1 MTVSE
6 EGFCSMILTCPSCGT
21 QYVVK
26 DGAIPPEGR
35 QVRCAACKHSWH
47 QEPEDE
53 QPLELQ
59 DEAEAQPASEAVE
72 EPHATAEPEMVEQTP
87 YENEAEASRDENES
101 FAEAALIAPRSGPEA
116 EERAYEE
123 AVIEGEADPE
133 PALGGSAASAEPE
146 HPVATEDWNAPPEA
160 EPEADTFSPFAGEY
174 EEEPRRGS
182 ALTKLLIVAL
192 VIVALAVAFWFLA
205 PPDMKARL
213 GIPSANASPLQVSNP
228 PHVERLQ
235 LASGNE
241 LLTVSGRVINPTAH
255 EQVVP
260 PLNAKLT
267 NQAGKLVYSWT
278 IAPPARSLAA
288 GASASFNS
296 AEVNVPPG
304 GEYLTITLGQKA

>member
-1 MTVSE
+1 
-6 EGFCSMILTCPSCGT
+6 MILTCPSCGT

-47 QEPEDE
+47 QEPDGE

-59 DEAEAQPASEAVE
+59 DEVESPPGTNEEPAALEESPYASEAE
-72 EPHATAEPEMVEQTP
+72 ELPEQ
-87 YENEAEASRDENES
+87 DES
-101 FAEAALIAPRSGPEA
+101 LAEAALIDPRSGPEA

-123 AVIEGEADPE
+123 AVIEGEGEADPE
-133 PALGGSAASAEPE
+133 PATPI
-146 HPVATEDWNAPPEA
+146 PVAADEPAHAVTTEDWNAPPDA
-160 EPEADTFSPFAGEY
+160 EPAPDVFSPFADED
-174 EEEPRRGS
+174 EEAPPRGG
-182 ALTKLLIVAL
+182 ALTKLLILAL
-192 VIVALAVAFWFLA
+192 VVIALAVAFWFLA
-205 PPDMKARL
+205 PADMKARL
-213 GIPSANASPLQVSNP
+213 GIASANASPLQVSNP

-255 EQVVP
+255 EQEVP

-278 IAPPARSLAA
+278 IAPPTRSLAA

>member
-1 MTVSE
+1 
-6 EGFCSMILTCPSCGT
+6 MILTCPSCGT

-47 QEPEDE
+47 QESE
-53 QPLELQ
+53 LELDPASAVVEETPAPAQ
-59 DEAEAQPASEAVE
+59 PVDEETPAVAESEPEQPAS
-72 EPHATAEPEMVEQTP
+72 
-87 YENEAEASRDENES
+87 DENES
-101 FAEAALIAPRSGPEA
+101 LAEAALIDPRTGPEA

-123 AVIEGEADPE
+123 AVIEG
-133 PALGGSAASAEPE
+133 G
-146 HPVATEDWNAPPEA
+146 A
-160 EPEADTFSPFAGEY
+160 EPEAGPVAEKELAPAAEDWDAPSDAKAAPDMFSPFANEDAD
-174 EEEPRRGS
+174 EPRRSGVM
-182 ALTKLLIVAL
+182 AKLLIAAL
-192 VIVALAVAFWFLA
+192 IVVALAIAFWFLA
-205 PPDMKARL
+205 PPDVKARL
-213 GIPSANASPLQVSNP
+213 GLASAGASPLQVSNP

-241 LLTVSGRVINPTAH
+241 LLTVSGRVINPTGR
-255 EQVVP
+255 EQQVP
-260 PLNAKLT
+260 PLNARLT

>member
-1 MTVSE
+1 
-6 EGFCSMILTCPSCGT
+6 MILTCPSCGT

-47 QEPEDE
+47 QDPEGEATEPGVAEQGDAVASNEAAESPAEMPGSEPNEDE
-53 QPLELQ
+53 
-59 DEAEAQPASEAVE
+59 DENLAEATII
-72 EPHATAEPEMVEQTP
+72 EPRT
-87 YENEAEASRDENES
+87 
-101 FAEAALIAPRSGPEA
+101 GPEA

-123 AVIEGEADPE
+123 AVIEGAADPE
-133 PALGGSAASAEPE
+133 PAASETSPESAPQPTLDPE
-146 HPVATEDWNAPPEA
+146 QAVAADWGESPEA
-160 EPEADTFSPFAGEY
+160 EAAPDMFSPFAAED
-174 EEEPRRGS
+174 EEAPRRGN
-182 ALTKLLIVAL
+182 AVGKVLIVAL

-205 PPDMKARL
+205 PPDLKAKMGL
-213 GIPSANASPLQVSNP
+213 ASAGSSPLQVSNP

-241 LLTVSGRVINPTAH
+241 LLTVSGRVINPTGR

-304 GEYLTITLGQKA
+304 GEYLTITLGEKA

>member
-1 MTVSE
+1 
-6 EGFCSMILTCPSCGT
+6 MILTCPSCGT

-47 QEPEDE
+47 QEQEGEAASATLDEPAPVED
-53 QPLELQ
+53 
-59 DEAEAQPASEAVE
+59 AQPG
-72 EPHATAEPEMVEQTP
+72 AEPEPPVER
-87 YENEAEASRDENES
+87 AEADEDES
-101 FAEAALIAPRSGPEA
+101 YAEAALIDPRSGPEA

-123 AVIEGEADPE
+123 AVIEGSADPE
-133 PALGGSAASAEPE
+133 PAPEPASEPQPTAAEPE
-146 HPVATEDWNAPPEA
+146 QAAPAAADWGEPPEA
-160 EPEADTFSPFAGEY
+160 EAAPDMFSPFAAED
-174 EEEPRRGS
+174 EEAPRRSGG
-182 ALTKLLIVAL
+182 LTRVLIAAL

-205 PPDMKARL
+205 PADLKAKL
-213 GIPSANASPLQVSNP
+213 GLASAGDSPLQVSNP

-241 LLTVSGRVINPTAH
+241 LLTVSGRVINPTAR

-260 PLNAKLT
+260 PLNARLT
-267 NQAGKLVYSWT
+267 SQSGTLIYSWT
-278 IAPPARSLAA
+278 IAPPTRSLPA

-296 AEVNVPPG
+296 AEVNVPSG

>member
-1 MTVSE
+1 
-6 EGFCSMILTCPSCGT
+6 MILTCPSCGT

-47 QEPEDE
+47 EEPERE
-53 QPLELQ
+53 AASATV
-59 DEAEAQPASEAVE
+59 DEAPAAADV
-72 EPHATAEPEMVEQTP
+72 EPERA
-87 YENEAEASRDENES
+87 EAEEDES
-101 FAEAALIAPRSGPEA
+101 YAEAALIDPRSGPEA

-123 AVIEGEADPE
+123 AVIEGAAEADLAPE
-133 PALGGSAASAEPE
+133 PTSEPKADAAEPE
-146 HPVATEDWNAPPEA
+146 QAAPAAADWGEPPEA
-160 EPEADTFSPFAGEY
+160 EAAPDMFSPFAAED
-174 EEEPRRGS
+174 EEAPRRGGG
-182 ALTKLLIVAL
+182 LTNVLIAAV

-205 PPDMKARL
+205 PTDLKAKL
-213 GIPSANASPLQVSNP
+213 GLASAGDSPLQVSNP

-241 LLTVSGRVINPTAH
+241 LLTVSGRVINPTGR

-260 PLNAKLT
+260 PLNARLT
-267 NQAGKLVYSWT
+267 NQTGKLIYSWT
-278 IAPPARSLAA
+278 IAPPTRSLAA

-296 AEVNVPPG
+296 AEVNVPSG

>member
-1 MTVSE
+1 
-6 EGFCSMILTCPSCGT
+6 MILTCPSCGT

-47 QEPEDE
+47 QEPEGE

-59 DEAEAQPASEAVE
+59 DEAEASPADEALEDQTTPAESEAVLQKPYE
-72 EPHATAEPEMVEQTP
+72 SAAEP
-87 YENEAEASRDENES
+87 SSDEDES
-101 FAEAALIAPRSGPEA
+101 FAEAALIDPRSGPEA

-123 AVIEGEADPE
+123 AVLEGEADPE
-133 PALGGSAASAEPE
+133 PALGNEATSVEPE
-146 HPVATEDWNAPPEA
+146 QPVATEDWNAPPDA
-160 EPEADTFSPFAGEY
+160 EPESDAFSPFAGED
-174 EEEPRRGS
+174 EEEPRRGG
-182 ALTKLLIVAL
+182 ALTKVLIVAL
-192 VIVALAVAFWFLA
+192 VILALAVAFWFLA
-205 PPDMKARL
+205 PPDMKSRL

-241 LLTVSGRVINPTAH
+241 LLTVSGRVINPTSR
-255 EQVVP
+255 EQAVP

-267 NQAGKLVYSWT
+267 TQSGKLVYSWT

>member
-1 MTVSE
+1 
-6 EGFCSMILTCPSCGT
+6 MILTCPSCGT

-47 QEPEDE
+47 QEPEGE
-53 QPLELQ
+53 EPLELH
-59 DEAEAQPASEAVE
+59 DEVEGAPTLEGVEAPDESADPRTSDEVAFE
-72 EPHATAEPEMVEQTP
+72 SGTAEQI
-87 YENEAEASRDENES
+87 SDDDQS
-101 FAEAALIAPRSGPEA
+101 LAEAALIDPRSGPEA

-123 AVIEGEADPE
+123 AVIDGDVDPE
-133 PALGGSAASAEPE
+133 AGLVPPPASEEVERPTAA
-146 HPVATEDWNAPPEA
+146 EDWNAPPDA
-160 EPEADTFSPFAGEY
+160 EPAPDIFSPFAGED
-174 EEEPRRGS
+174 EEAPRRSG
-182 ALTKLLIVAL
+182 ALTKVLIVAL
-192 VIVALAVAFWFLA
+192 VVVGLAIAFWFLA
-205 PPDMKARL
+205 PADMKARL
-213 GIPSANASPLQVSNP
+213 GIASAGASPLQVSNP

-255 EQVVP
+255 EQEVP

-267 NQAGKLVYSWT
+267 SQSGKLVYSWT
-278 IAPPARSLAA
+278 IAPPTRSLAA

-304 GEYLTITLGQKA
+304 GEYLTITLGEKA

>member
-1 MTVSE
+1 
-6 EGFCSMILTCPSCGT
+6 MILTCPSCGT

-47 QEPEDE
+47 QDSELELEASAMVAPAEAEPVEDAPAIDEPEEAAGDE
-53 QPLELQ
+53 
-59 DEAEAQPASEAVE
+59 DESL
-72 EPHATAEPEMVEQTP
+72 
-87 YENEAEASRDENES
+87 
-101 FAEAALIAPRSGPEA
+101 AEAALIDPRSGPEA

-123 AVIEGEADPE
+123 AVIEGVTDPDVPAEAGSTAMVDE
-133 PALGGSAASAEPE
+133 GDQSAADWDAPSEAE
-146 HPVATEDWNAPPEA
+146 APP
-160 EPEADTFSPFAGEY
+160 DMFTPFAGEDQEY
-174 EEEPRRGS
+174 PRRGG
-182 ALTKLLIVAL
+182 ALRKILIAAL
-192 VIVALAVAFWFLA
+192 VIIILAVGFWFLA
-205 PPDMKARL
+205 PVDLKARL
-213 GIPSANASPLQVSNP
+213 GLASGADSPLQVSNP

-241 LLTVSGRVINPTAH
+241 LLTVSGRVINPTSR

-278 IAPPARSLAA
+278 IAPPTRSLAA

>member
-1 MTVSE
+1 
-6 EGFCSMILTCPSCGT
+6 MILTCPSCGT

-47 QEPEDE
+47 QEPQGEE
-53 QPLELQ
+53 PLELQ
-59 DEAEAQPASEAVE
+59 HEAGGTPASEAVE
-72 EPHATAEPEMVEQTP
+72 ETHAPT
-87 YENEAEASRDENES
+87 EAEAIEQAAYENDAEPSRDDDET
-101 FAEAALIAPRSGPEA
+101 FAEAALIDPRSGPEA

-123 AVIEGEADPE
+123 AVIESEADPE
-133 PALGGSAASAEPE
+133 ATLASPPVAELIGRPVAASEDWKAPPDAEPE
-146 HPVATEDWNAPPEA
+146 SDA
-160 EPEADTFSPFAGEY
+160 FSPFAGED

-182 ALTKLLIVAL
+182 ALTKVLIVAL

-213 GIPSANASPLQVSNP
+213 GLAAAGASPLQVSNP

-241 LLTVSGRVINPTAH
+241 LLTVSGRVINPTAR
-255 EQVVP
+255 EQEVP

-278 IAPPARSLAA
+278 IAPPTRSLAA

>member
-1 MTVSE
+1 
-6 EGFCSMILTCPSCGT
+6 MILTCPSCGT

-47 QEPEDE
+47 QEPEGE
-53 QPLELQ
+53 QELELQ
-59 DEAEAQPASEAVE
+59 DEVEATAPAGAVE
-72 EPHATAEPEMVEQTP
+72 EPYAATEPETVEQTP
-87 YENEAEASRDENES
+87 YESEPDASREEDES
-101 FAEAALIAPRSGPEA
+101 FAEAALIDPRSGPEA

-123 AVIEGEADPE
+123 AVIEGEADLE
-133 PALGGSAASAEPE
+133 PALASHDVAGQVEEPIS
-146 HPVATEDWNAPPEA
+146 EDWNAPPIA
-160 EPEADTFSPFAGEY
+160 EPEDDTFSPFAGED
-174 EEEPRRGS
+174 EEEPRRGG
-182 ALTKLLIVAL
+182 ALTKVLIVAL
-192 VIVALAVAFWFLA
+192 VVVALAVAFWFLA

-241 LLTVSGRVINPTAH
+241 LLTVSGRVINPTSH

-260 PLNAKLT
+260 PLSAKLT

>member
-1 MTVSE
+1 
-6 EGFCSMILTCPSCGT
+6 MILTCPSCGT

-47 QEPEDE
+47 QDPDVDAASTAADEAPAAEAEPVGEAAPAIEPEPGASGEDE
-53 QPLELQ
+53 SL
-59 DEAEAQPASEAVE
+59 AE
-72 EPHATAEPEMVEQTP
+72 TT
-87 YENEAEASRDENES
+87 
-101 FAEAALIAPRSGPEA
+101 LIDPRSGPEA

-123 AVIEGEADPE
+123 AVIEGETDADTGLE
-133 PALGGSAASAEPE
+133 RPAGANEPE
-146 HPVATEDWNAPPEA
+146 QPAAAGDWNAPPDAEA
-160 EPEADTFSPFAGEY
+160 VPDMFSPFAGED
-174 EEEPRRGS
+174 EEAPRRSG
-182 ALTKLLIVAL
+182 AATKVLIVAL
-192 VIVALAVAFWFLA
+192 VIVVAAVAFWFLA
-205 PPDMKARL
+205 PADMKARL
-213 GIPSANASPLQVSNP
+213 GLASAAASPLQVSNP

-241 LLTVSGRVINPTAH
+241 LLTVSGRVINPTSR
-255 EQVVP
+255 EQAVP
-260 PLNAKLT
+260 PLNARLT

-278 IAPPARSLAA
+278 IQPPARSLAA

>member
-1 MTVSE
+1 
-6 EGFCSMILTCPSCGT
+6 MILTCPSCGT

-26 DGAIPPEGR
+26 DGAIPPDGR

-47 QEPEDE
+47 QDPELE
-53 QPLELQ
+53 AGTLEL
-59 DEAEAQPASEAVE
+59 EESAAISEPAPAVESEAIESTAFAEVPE
-72 EPHATAEPEMVEQTP
+72 EAAGDD
-87 YENEAEASRDENES
+87 DES
-101 FAEAALIAPRSGPEA
+101 LAEAALIDPRSGPEA

-123 AVIEGEADPE
+123 AVIEGVADPGV
-133 PALGGSAASAEPE
+133 PAEAGPVVVADEDRSAA
-146 HPVATEDWNAPPEA
+146 DWDAPPEA
-160 EPEADTFSPFAGEY
+160 EAAPDTFSPFAGEDQEY
-174 EEEPRRGS
+174 PRRGG
-182 ALTKLLIVAL
+182 ALRKILVAALI
-192 VIVALAVAFWFLA
+192 IVVLAVGFWLLA
-205 PPDMKARL
+205 PADLKARMGL
-213 GIPSANASPLQVSNP
+213 ASGADSPLQVSNP

-241 LLTVSGRVINPTAH
+241 LLTVSGRVINPTSR